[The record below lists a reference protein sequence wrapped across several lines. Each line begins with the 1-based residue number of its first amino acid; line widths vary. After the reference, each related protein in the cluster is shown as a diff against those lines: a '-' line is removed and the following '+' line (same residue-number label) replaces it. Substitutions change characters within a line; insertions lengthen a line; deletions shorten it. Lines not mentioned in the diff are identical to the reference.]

1 MSIIRGATKDN
12 HVIKSFVF
20 ENLDSSHLEKSSDED
35 FQPLSITPA
44 KTDSFISTPKNHS
57 VETVDDLSKRD
68 SLINSLLEKTDNLTS
83 ELIKVQNQLSEQDKM
98 FKTEM
103 VNVKETSFQ
112 QGIQAGILEAKN
124 EVENQYGGQIS
135 QLSTSIQK
143 LEDLS
148 SQVSSMMDSV
158 EKELVHTSIEI
169 AKEVIESEISFN
181 SGQVAINLAK
191 GLIKKLDDAK
201 EISIRVNLNDYES
214 LKQGLSNLSN
224 IEIIPDDAIMKGG
237 VIIISEVGSI
247 EGNIMERFKKIKSSS
262 ISKIHG

>member
-1 MSIIRGATKDN
+1 MSIIRGKRKEK

-20 ENLDSSHLEKSSDED
+20 ENLDSSHLERSSDED
-35 FQPLSITPA
+35 FQPLAINEV
-44 KTDSFISTPKNHS
+44 KTENFISAPQINA
-57 VETVDDLSKRD
+57 VETIEDLSKRD
-68 SLINSLLEKTDNLTS
+68 NLINSLLEKTDNLTN
-83 ELIKVQNQLSEQDKM
+83 ELVKVQNQLSQQDTM

-103 VNVKETSFQ
+103 SNVKETSFQ
-112 QGIQAGILEAKN
+112 QGIQAGLLQAKT
-124 EVENQYGGQIS
+124 EMENQYSGQIS

-148 SQVSSMMDSV
+148 NQVSSMMNSV

-181 SGQVAINLAK
+181 SGQVAINLAN

-201 EISIRVNLNDYES
+201 EIKIRVNLNDFES
-214 LKQGLSNLSN
+214 VKAGLSNLKN

-247 EGNIMERFKKIKSSS
+247 EGNIMERFRKVKSSS
-262 ISKIHG
+262 ISKIDG